1 MRWTISFR
9 TRMLLVV
16 VSVAVVPLGLIG
28 LWLTGTARRSGE
40 ELLLTRMSNVL
51 DETASHLR
59 SQWTRSRSQLL
70 DLADHPVVRRS
81 LGPSLSPP
89 SDGGPPARF
98 TRLVDSVFASDFS
111 SLEREL
117 VTARAMTTGGE
128 VRWTFPAGSDPSDR
142 SPSGVAVF
150 AAVHESVFGNR
161 LGTIEARIEASA
173 LWDELGTAGTGMVL
187 GMFDNATGASLL
199 PLLFDP
205 LLLGNSRFVWGGE
218 DWITHRKRLANPLV
232 ELVAAA
238 PLTPYV
244 EPFQAAA
251 GRGVGVL
258 LIVAVA
264 GLVLAAWLV
273 RRMTQSLERLA
284 HAADAVSRGDLE
296 QQLAHER
303 DDEVGR
309 VVRAFNTMTE
319 SLRRTL
325 KKLADREALAAVGE
339 FAATLAHEV
348 RNPLTAIRID
358 LQRVEEGLP
367 ENSPLRAPQSR
378 ALEEIERLDATVGA
392 ALDVARTKSV
402 DTATVDVLVSLTAA
416 IHASAPAFEERGAV
430 LHTPSQS
437 GPIHIKGD
445 LGALEQLF
453 LNLLLNAAQALD
465 SGGVAHVTVAIED
478 STVVVTIRDD
488 GRGMPPD
495 QLERVFEPLFTTR
508 PGGGGTGLG
517 LTIARRIATAHGG
530 DIQLASEPDRGTT
543 AEVRLPLTTI

>member
-9 TRMLLVV
+9 TRILLVV
-16 VSVAVVPLGLIG
+16 VAVAVVPLGLIG

-40 ELLLTRMSNVL
+40 ELLLTRMSDVL
-51 DETASHLR
+51 DEAASQLH
-59 SQWTRSRSQLL
+59 SQWTRGRSQLL

-81 LGPSLSPP
+81 LGPSP
-89 SDGGPPARF
+89 SSEDGPPERV
-98 TRLVDSVFASDFS
+98 TQLVDSVFRSEFPN
-111 SLEREL
+111 LEREL
-117 VTARAMTTGGE
+117 VMARAVTTGGE
-128 VRWTFPAGSDPSDR
+128 VRWTFPAESDPSNR
-142 SPSGVAVF
+142 NRSGVAVS

-161 LGTIEARIEASA
+161 LGTIEARIEARA
-173 LWDELGTAGTGMVL
+173 LWDELGPTAGTGMVL
-187 GMFDNATGASLL
+187 GMFDNAAGTSLL

-218 DWITHRKRLANPLV
+218 DWLTHRKRLANPPV
-232 ELVAAA
+232 ELVSAA

-264 GLVLAAWLV
+264 GLVLAGLLV
-273 RRMTQSLERLA
+273 RRMTHSLERLA

-296 QQLAHER
+296 QHLAHER

-319 SLRRTL
+319 SLSHTL

-358 LQRVEEGLP
+358 LQRVEEGLA
-367 ENSPLRAPQSR
+367 EDSPLRAPQSR
-378 ALEEIERLDATVGA
+378 ALEEIERLDRTVAA
-392 ALDVARTKSV
+392 ALDVARTKSD
-402 DTATVDVLVSLTAA
+402 DTATVDVLVSLAAA
-416 IHASAPAFEERGAV
+416 IHASAPAFEERGGV
-430 LHTPSQS
+430 LQAPNQS

-465 SGGVAHVTVAIED
+465 SGGVGQVTLALEEG
-478 STVVVTIRDD
+478 TVVVTIRDD

-495 QLERVFEPLFTTR
+495 RLERVFEPLFTTR
-508 PGGGGTGLG
+508 PGGTGLG
-517 LTIARRIATAHGG
+517 LTIALRIATAHGG
-530 DIQLASEPDRGTT
+530 SIRLASEPDRGTT
-543 AEVRLPLTTI
+543 VEVRLPLPTL

>member
-1 MRWTISFR
+1 
-9 TRMLLVV
+9 LL
-16 VSVAVVPLGLIG
+16 
-28 LWLTGTARRSGE
+28 
-40 ELLLTRMSNVL
+40 M
-51 DETASHLR
+51 
-59 SQWTRSRSQLL
+59 
-70 DLADHPVVRRS
+70 
-81 LGPSLSPP
+81 
-89 SDGGPPARF
+89 
-98 TRLVDSVFASDFS
+98 
-111 SLEREL
+111 
-117 VTARAMTTGGE
+117 
-128 VRWTFPAGSDPSDR
+128 
-142 SPSGVAVF
+142 
-150 AAVHESVFGNR
+150 
-161 LGTIEARIEASA
+161 
-173 LWDELGTAGTGMVL
+173 
-187 GMFDNATGASLL
+187 
-199 PLLFDP
+199 
-205 LLLGNSRFVWGGE
+205 
-218 DWITHRKRLANPLV
+218 
-232 ELVAAA
+232 
-238 PLTPYV
+238 
-244 EPFQAAA
+244 
-251 GRGVGVL
+251 
-258 LIVAVA
+258 VAVA

-378 ALEEIERLDATVGA
+378 ALEEIERLDATVAA
-392 ALDVARTKSV
+392 ALDVARTKSD
-402 DTATVDVLVSLTAA
+402 DTATVDVLVSLAAA

-430 LHTPSQS
+430 LHEPTQS

-453 LNLLLNAAQALD
+453 LNLLLNAAQALE
-465 SGGVAHVTVAIED
+465 SGGVADVTIAVED
-478 STVVVTIRDD
+478 STVVVTIRDN
-488 GRGMPPD
+488 GRGIPPD

-543 AEVRLPLTTI
+543 VEVRLPLATT

>member
-9 TRMLLVV
+9 TRILLVV
-16 VSVAVVPLGLIG
+16 VSVALVPLGLIG

-40 ELLLTRMSNVL
+40 ELLLTRMSDVL

-59 SQWTRSRSQLL
+59 SQWTRHRSQLL
-70 DLADHPVVRRS
+70 DLTEHPVVRRS
-81 LGPSLSPP
+81 LGPSTP
-89 SDGGPPARF
+89 SDDGPPARF
-98 TRLVDSVFASDFS
+98 TRLVDSVFESEFS
-111 SLEREL
+111 SLKREL
-117 VTARAMTTGGE
+117 VMARAVTAGGE
-128 VRWTFPAGSDPSDR
+128 VRWTFPADSDPSDR
-142 SPSGVAVF
+142 TRSGVAVS
-150 AAVHESVFGNR
+150 ATVHESVFGNR
-161 LGTIEARIEASA
+161 LGTIEARIEVSA
-173 LWDELGTAGTGMVL
+173 LWDELGPTAGTGMVL
-187 GMFDNATGASLL
+187 GMFDAASGASLL

-205 LLLGNSRFVWGGE
+205 LMLSNSRFVWGGE

-251 GRGVGVL
+251 ARGVGVL
-258 LIVAVA
+258 LMVALA
-264 GLVLAAWLV
+264 GLVLAGWMV
-273 RRMTQSLERLA
+273 GRMTQSLERLA

-296 QQLAHER
+296 HNLAHER

-319 SLRRTL
+319 SLKGTL

-392 ALDVARTKSV
+392 ALDGARTESV
-402 DTATVDVLVSLTAA
+402 DIATVDVLVSLTAA

-430 LHTPSQS
+430 LNAPSQRE
-437 GPIHIKGD
+437 PIHIKGD

-465 SGGVAHVTVAIED
+465 SGGVGHVTLTLED
-478 STVVVTIRDD
+478 GTVVVTIRDN
-488 GRGMPPD
+488 GRGMTPD
-495 QLERVFEPLFTTR
+495 RLERVFEPLFTTR
-508 PGGGGTGLG
+508 AGGTGLG
-517 LTIARRIATAHGG
+517 LTIALRIASAHGG
-530 DIQLASEPDRGTT
+530 DIRLTSEPDRGTT
-543 AEVRLPLTTI
+543 VEVRLPLATT

>member
-9 TRMLLVV
+9 TRILLVV
-16 VSVAVVPLGLIG
+16 VSVALVPLGLIG

-40 ELLLTRMSNVL
+40 ELLLTRMSDVL

-59 SQWTRSRSQLL
+59 SQWARHRSQLL
-70 DLADHPVVRRS
+70 DLAEHPVVRRS
-81 LGPSLSPP
+81 LGPSTS
-89 SDGGPPARF
+89 SDDGPPARF
-98 TRLVDSVFASDFS
+98 TRLVDSVFESEFP
-111 SLEREL
+111 SLKREL
-117 VTARAMTTGGE
+117 VMARTVTTGGE

-205 LLLGNSRFVWGGE
+205 LLLRNSRFVWGGE
-218 DWITHRKRLANPLV
+218 DWLTHRKRLANPPV

-244 EPFQAAA
+244 EPFRAAA

-264 GLVLAAWLV
+264 GLVLAAWMV

-402 DTATVDVLVSLTAA
+402 DTATVDVLVPLRAA
-416 IHASAPAFEERGAV
+416 IHASAPEFEERGAV
-430 LHTPSQS
+430 LNAPSRRE
-437 GPIHIKGD
+437 PIHIKGD

-465 SGGVAHVTVAIED
+465 SGGVGHVTLTLED
-478 STVVVTIRDD
+478 GMVVVKIRDN
-488 GRGMPPD
+488 GRGMTPD

-508 PGGGGTGLG
+508 AGGTGLG
-517 LTIARRIATAHGG
+517 LTIVLRIASAHGG
-530 DIQLASEPDRGTT
+530 DIRLTSELDRGTT
-543 AEVRLPLTTI
+543 AEVRLPLAAT

>member
-9 TRMLLVV
+9 TRILLVV
-16 VSVAVVPLGLIG
+16 VAVAVVPLGLIG

-40 ELLLTRMSNVL
+40 ELLLTRMSDVL
-51 DETASHLR
+51 DEAASQLH
-59 SQWTRSRSQLL
+59 SQWTRGRSQLL

-81 LGPSLSPP
+81 LGPSP
-89 SDGGPPARF
+89 SSEDGPPERV
-98 TRLVDSVFASDFS
+98 TQLVDSVFRSEFPN
-111 SLEREL
+111 LEREL
-117 VTARAMTTGGE
+117 VMARAATTGGE
-128 VRWTFPAGSDPSDR
+128 VRWTFPAESDPSNR
-142 SPSGVAVF
+142 NRSGVAVS

-161 LGTIEARIEASA
+161 LGTIEARIEARA
-173 LWDELGTAGTGMVL
+173 LWDELGPTAGTGMVL
-187 GMFDNATGASLL
+187 GMFDNVAGTSLL
-199 PLLFDP
+199 PLPFDP

-218 DWITHRKRLANPLV
+218 DWLTHRKRLANPPV
-232 ELVAAA
+232 ELVSAA

-264 GLVLAAWLV
+264 GLVLAGLLV

-284 HAADAVSRGDLE
+284 HAADAVSSGDLE
-296 QQLAHER
+296 QHLAHER

-319 SLRRTL
+319 SLSRTL

-339 FAATLAHEV
+339 FAASLAHEV

-358 LQRVEEGLP
+358 LQRVEEGLA
-367 ENSPLRAPQSR
+367 EDSPLRAPQSR
-378 ALEEIERLDATVGA
+378 ALEEIERLDRTVAA
-392 ALDVARTKSV
+392 ALDVARTKSD
-402 DTATVDVLVSLTAA
+402 DTATVDVLVSLAA
-416 IHASAPAFEERGAV
+416 AVHASAPAFEERGAV
-430 LHTPSQS
+430 LQAPNQS

-465 SGGVAHVTVAIED
+465 SGGVGQVTLALEEG
-478 STVVVTIRDD
+478 TVVVTIWDD
-488 GRGMPPD
+488 GRGMTPD
-495 QLERVFEPLFTTR
+495 RLERVFEPLFTTR
-508 PGGGGTGLG
+508 PGGTGLG
-517 LTIARRIATAHGG
+517 LTIALRIATAHGG
-530 DIQLASEPDRGTT
+530 SIRLASEPDRGTT
-543 AEVRLPLTTI
+543 VEVRLPLPTV

>member
-1 MRWTISFR
+1 M
-9 TRMLLVV
+9 
-16 VSVAVVPLGLIG
+16 
-28 LWLTGTARRSGE
+28 
-40 ELLLTRMSNVL
+40 
-51 DETASHLR
+51 
-59 SQWTRSRSQLL
+59 
-70 DLADHPVVRRS
+70 
-81 LGPSLSPP
+81 
-89 SDGGPPARF
+89 
-98 TRLVDSVFASDFS
+98 
-111 SLEREL
+111 
-117 VTARAMTTGGE
+117 ARAVTTGGE
-128 VRWTFPAGSDPSDR
+128 VRWTYPAQSDPSNR
-142 SPSGVAVF
+142 ARSGVAVS

-161 LGTIEARIEASA
+161 LGTIEARIKVSA

-218 DWITHRKRLANPLV
+218 DWLTHRKRLANPPV

-251 GRGVGVL
+251 SRGVGVL
-258 LIVAVA
+258 FMVAMA
-264 GLVLAAWLV
+264 GLVLAGWMV

-296 QQLAHER
+296 QSLAPER

-319 SLRRTL
+319 SLRGTL

-392 ALDVARTKSV
+392 ALDGARTKSV
-402 DTATVDVLVSLTAA
+402 DTATVDVLVPLTAA

-430 LHTPSQS
+430 LHEPSQS

-465 SGGVAHVTVAIED
+465 SGGVGRVTIALEEGTVA
-478 STVVVTIRDD
+478 VTIRDD
-488 GRGMPPD
+488 GGGMTPD

-508 PGGGGTGLG
+508 PGGTGLG
-517 LTIARRIATAHGG
+517 LTVAQRIASAHGG
-530 DIQLASEPDRGTT
+530 SIRLASEPDRGTT
-543 AEVRLPLTTI
+543 VEVRLPLATT

>member
-9 TRMLLVV
+9 TRILLVV

-40 ELLLTRMSNVL
+40 ELLLTRMSDVL
-51 DETASHLR
+51 DETAGQLR
-59 SQWTRSRSQLL
+59 SQWTRRRSQLL

-81 LGPSLSPP
+81 LGPSP
-89 SDGGPPARF
+89 SSGDGPPARV
-98 TRLVDSVFASDFS
+98 TPLVDSVFGSEFS
-111 SLEREL
+111 SLESEL
-117 VTARAMTTGGE
+117 VMARAVTTGGD
-128 VRWTFPAGSDPSDR
+128 VQWTFPAESDPSNR
-142 SPSGVAVF
+142 NRSGVAVS

-173 LWDELGTAGTGMVL
+173 LWDELGSTAGTGMVL
-187 GMFDNATGASLL
+187 GMFDNVTGVSLL

-205 LLLGNSRFVWGGE
+205 LLLSNSRFVWGGE
-218 DWITHRKRLANPLV
+218 DWLTQRKRLANPPV

-264 GLVLAAWLV
+264 GLVLAGWMV

-296 QQLAHER
+296 QHLAHGR

-358 LQRVEEGLP
+358 LQRVEEQLP
-367 ENSPLRAPQSR
+367 EDSPLRAPQSR
-378 ALEEIERLDATVGA
+378 ALEEIERLDKTVAA
-392 ALDVARTKSV
+392 ALEVGRAKTV
-402 DTATVDVLVSLTAA
+402 DTATIDVLVSLAAA
-416 IHASAPAFEERGAV
+416 IHASAHAFEERSAV
-430 LHTPSQS
+430 LQVPNHRE
-437 GPIHIKGD
+437 PIHIKGD
-445 LGALEQLF
+445 LDALEQLF

-465 SGGVAHVTVAIED
+465 SGGVAHVTIGIEEC
-478 STVVVTIRDD
+478 TVVVAIRDN
-488 GRGMPPD
+488 GRGMQPD
-495 QLERVFEPLFTTR
+495 QLERAFEPLFTAR

-530 DIQLASEPDRGTT
+530 DIKLASEPDRGTT
-543 AEVRLPLTTI
+543 VEVNLPLATT

>member
-9 TRMLLVV
+9 TRILLVV

-40 ELLLTRMSNVL
+40 ELLLRRMSDVL
-51 DETASHLR
+51 DETASQLR
-59 SQWTRSRSQLL
+59 SQWTRRRSQLL
-70 DLADHPVVRRS
+70 DLADHPVIRRS
-81 LGPSLSPP
+81 LGPSTS
-89 SDGGPPARF
+89 SDDGPPARF
-98 TRLVDSVFASDFS
+98 TRLVDSVFESEFS
-111 SLEREL
+111 SLKSEL
-117 VTARAMTTGGE
+117 VMARAVTTGWE

-142 SPSGVAVF
+142 SPSGVSVSAT
-150 AAVHESVFGNR
+150 VHESVFGNR

-173 LWDELGTAGTGMVL
+173 LWDELGPTAGTGMVL
-187 GMFDNATGASLL
+187 GMFDNSTGASLL

-205 LLLGNSRFVWGGE
+205 LLLRNSRFVWGGE
-218 DWITHRKRLANPLV
+218 DWITHRKRLANPPV

-244 EPFQAAA
+244 EPFRAAA

-264 GLVLAAWLV
+264 GLVLAAWMV

-402 DTATVDVLVSLTAA
+402 DTATVDVLASLTAA

-430 LHTPSQS
+430 LHEPSQS
-437 GPIHIKGD
+437 GPIHVKGD

-465 SGGVAHVTVAIED
+465 SGGVTHVTVAIED

-488 GRGMPPD
+488 GRGMTPD

-508 PGGGGTGLG
+508 AGGEGTGLG
-517 LTIARRIATAHGG
+517 LTIALRIASAHRGS
-530 DIQLASEPDRGTT
+530 IRLASEPDRGTT
-543 AEVRLPLTTI
+543 AEVRLPLATT

>member
-1 MRWTISFR
+1 MGWTISFR
-9 TRMLLVV
+9 TRILLVV
-16 VSVAVVPLGLIG
+16 VLVAVLPLGLIG

-40 ELLLTRMSNVL
+40 ELLLTRMSQVL
-51 DETASHLR
+51 EETASHLR
-59 SQWTRSRSQLL
+59 SQWTLSRSQLL
-70 DLADHPVVRRS
+70 DLAEHPVVRRS
-81 LGPSLSPP
+81 LESLPSLPN
-89 SDGGPPARF
+89 DGGTAASF
-98 TRLVDSVFASDFS
+98 TALVESVFASEFP

-117 VTARAMTTGGE
+117 VMARAVTTGGE
-128 VRWTFPAGSDPSDR
+128 VRWSLPAERDPSTR
-142 SPSGVAVF
+142 ARSGVVVT
-150 AAVHESVFGNR
+150 AAVHESVFGDKV
-161 LGTIEARIEASA
+161 GDIEARIETSA
-173 LWDELGTAGTGMVL
+173 LWDELGPAAGTGVVV

-205 LLLGNSRFVWGGE
+205 LLLRNSRFVWGGE
-218 DWITHRKRLANPLV
+218 DWITHRKRLANPPV

-251 GRGVGVL
+251 SRGVGVL
-258 LIVAVA
+258 FMVAMA
-264 GLVLAAWLV
+264 GLVLAGWMV

-296 QQLAHER
+296 QSLAPER

-319 SLRRTL
+319 SLRGTL

-402 DTATVDVLVSLTAA
+402 DTATVDVLVPLTAA
-416 IHASAPAFEERGAV
+416 IYASAPEFEERGAV
-430 LHTPSQS
+430 LHEPTQS

-465 SGGVAHVTVAIED
+465 SGGVGHVTLTLED
-478 STVVVTIRDD
+478 GTVVVTIRDN
-488 GRGMPPD
+488 GRGMTPD
-495 QLERVFEPLFTTR
+495 RLERVFEPLFTTR
-508 PGGGGTGLG
+508 AGGTGLG
-517 LTIARRIATAHGG
+517 LTIALRIASAHGG
-530 DIQLASEPDRGTT
+530 DIRLTSELDRGTT
-543 AEVRLPLTTI
+543 VEVRLPLATT

>member
-9 TRMLLVV
+9 TRILLVV

-40 ELLLTRMSNVL
+40 ELLLTRMSGML
-51 DETASHLR
+51 DETTIQLR
-59 SQWTRSRSQLL
+59 SQWTRRRSQLL

-81 LGPSLSPP
+81 LEPSTSSDDGPS
-89 SDGGPPARF
+89 AEF
-98 TRLVDSVFASDFS
+98 TRLVDSVIASEFP
-111 SLEREL
+111 SLGGEL
-117 VTARAMTTGGE
+117 IIARAVSTSGE
-128 VRWTFPAGSDPSDR
+128 VRWTFPAGFDPR
-142 SPSGVAVF
+142 NRNPSGVAVS

-161 LGTIEARIEASA
+161 LGTIEARIKVSA
-173 LWDELGTAGTGMVL
+173 LWGELGPSAGTGMVL
-187 GMFDNATGASLL
+187 GMFDGATGASLL

-258 LIVAVA
+258 LMVAVA
-264 GLVLAAWLV
+264 GLVLAAFMV

-284 HAADAVSRGDLE
+284 HAADAVSRGELE
-296 QQLAHER
+296 QSLAHER

-319 SLRRTL
+319 SLSHTL
-325 KKLADREALAAVGE
+325 KKLADKEALAAVGE
-339 FAATLAHEV
+339 FAATLAHEI

-367 ENSPLRAPQSR
+367 EDSPLRAPQSR

-392 ALDVARTKSV
+392 ALDVARTKSD
-402 DTATVDVLVSLTAA
+402 DTATVDLLVSLAAA

-430 LHTPSQS
+430 LHEPTQS

>member
-9 TRMLLVV
+9 TRILLVV
-16 VSVAVVPLGLIG
+16 VAVAVVPLGLIG

-40 ELLLTRMSNVL
+40 ELLLTRMSDVL
-51 DETASHLR
+51 DETATQLR
-59 SQWTRSRSQLL
+59 SHWTRSRSQLL

-81 LGPSLSPP
+81 LEPSTSSDDGPS
-89 SDGGPPARF
+89 AEF
-98 TRLVDSVFASDFS
+98 TRLVDSVIASEFP
-111 SLEREL
+111 SLGGEL
-117 VTARAMTTGGE
+117 IIARAVSTSGE
-128 VRWTFPAGSDPSDR
+128 VRWTFPAGFDPR
-142 SPSGVAVF
+142 NRNRSGVAVS

-161 LGTIEARIEASA
+161 LGTIEARIETSA
-173 LWDELGTAGTGMVL
+173 LWGELGPSAGTGIVV
-187 GMFDNATGASLL
+187 GMFDGATGASLL

-205 LLLGNSRFVWGGE
+205 LLLGNSGFVWGGE
-218 DWITHRKRLANPLV
+218 DWLTHRMRLANPSV

-238 PLTPYV
+238 PLTPFV

-251 GRGVGVL
+251 SRGAGLL

-264 GLVLAAWLV
+264 GLALAALLV

-367 ENSPLRAPQSR
+367 EDSPLRAPQGR

-392 ALDVARTKSV
+392 ALDVARTESV

-416 IHASAPAFEERGAV
+416 IHASTPAFEERGGV
-430 LHTPSQS
+430 LHEPSQS

-465 SGGVAHVTVAIED
+465 SGGGARVTIALEEG
-478 STVVVTIRDD
+478 TVVVTIRDD
-488 GRGMPPD
+488 GRGMTPAR
-495 QLERVFEPLFTTR
+495 LERVFEPLFTTR
-508 PGGGGTGLG
+508 AGGTGLG
-517 LTIARRIATAHGG
+517 LTIALRIASAHGG
-530 DIQLASEPDRGTT
+530 SIRLTSEPDRGTT
-543 AEVRLPLTTI
+543 VEVRLPLLAL